1 MARNN
6 KSKDAPSSTSDILLY
21 FLAIFLPPASV
32 FIKRGCNTQFWLN
45 LLLTVVLAWL
55 PGLIHAWYII
65 AKYPDVDRRAVDVA
79 GTNTNTTPYHQQ
91 NAVAAPAPAPVR
103 AQAPGATVPA
113 HASAP
118 APVHAHAHA
127 HVDPA
132 YAPPPVYSA
141 PAYQPPASAKN

>member
-32 FIKRGCNTQFWLN
+32 FT
-45 LLLTVVLAWL
+45 WL

-65 AKYPDVDRRAVDVA
+65 AKYPDVDRRAVNVA